1 MSTAPIVSIE
11 YEGEAVRQM
20 LNELT
25 GRIGNLYSPMANIGE
40 YLLMATDD
48 RFEQE
53 VDPDGVPWQ
62 PNSPS
67 ILAFKRENK
76 RILKILQSTGRLRGS
91 ITYLADETSVAVGTN
106 IGYAPDHQ
114 LGLNGMA
121 QRSFLGI
128 SAGDEAV
135 ILEILEDHLL
145 SVT

>member
-20 LNELT
+20 LVELS
-25 GRIGNLYSPMANIGE
+25 GRIGNLYSPMVNIGE

-53 VDPDGVPWQ
+53 VDPDGAPWQ
-62 PNSPS
+62 PLTDYTLS
-67 ILAFKRENK
+67 LKRENK

-106 IGYAPDHQ
+106 VSYAPDHQ
-114 LGLNGMA
+114 LGINGVA
-121 QRSFLGI
+121 KRSFLGI
-128 SAGDEAV
+128 SEGDEAV
-135 ILEILEDHLL
+135 ILGILEDYILAAA
-145 SVT
+145 